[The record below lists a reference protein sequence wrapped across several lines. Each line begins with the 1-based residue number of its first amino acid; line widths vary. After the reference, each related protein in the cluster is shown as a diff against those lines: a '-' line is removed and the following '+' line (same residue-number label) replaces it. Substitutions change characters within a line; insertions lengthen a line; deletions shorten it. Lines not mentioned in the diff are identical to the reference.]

1 MGKPSQ
7 EDRIEIL
14 KVQTKE
20 MPLDQDVS
28 LEEVSKRLDGFSGAQ
43 LKLLCTDAAYAAL
56 NDKENVEQTIKQKH
70 FIQALNS
77 LSR

>member
-20 MPLDQDVS
+20 MPIDQDVR
-28 LEEVSKRLDGFSGAQ
+28 LEEVSKRLEGFSGAQ
-43 LKLLCTDAAYAAL
+43 LRLLCTDAAYAAL
-56 NDKENVEQTIKQKH
+56 NDKENVEQTIKQKY
-70 FIQALNS
+70 FMQALSS